1 MSNRPNTVNARRVG
15 AHGCR
20 SRFGAWA
27 LAILMVTCTGA
38 PGVARADALVLT
50 NGAVIEGSIV
60 DATRNTVI
68 VRRTIGGMRQ
78 MPIQDVAEVR
88 ILVQGETIAGQL
100 LAWIDGVHQIVSG
113 GEILRIGAG
122 RILNR
127 ERREPVTRQP
137 SRSQSVRILP
147 QRPHAPGPAEGP
159 KGEAATATASDVTP
173 AEVER
178 VEVKRAQTA
187 VAEVAPATDSAAE
200 VAPAKIATT
209 AVAPAAPP
217 AVVKRARIAAAP
229 DRVAAAVE
237 RGAEAGIGEIAAS
250 EIRVAAVAV
259 AEAAPAL
266 VTVPRAA
273 AAEVG
278 TAKIATAE
286 VTTAAVTAATVAPV
300 EAEAGEAAVLKVAAT
315 PEAERAGRRVPV
327 RVSVDPATPGAAGII
342 FRIELSRPAEQAV
355 VLIYG
360 TVDGTAVAGQDYE
373 PQQGVVTLAHG
384 TRNADVHVPLIEHRR
399 PRGDARFELFVTA
412 DPKVAEVIDQRVS
425 ATVPVAD

>member
-1 MSNRPNTVNARRVG
+1 MSNRPNTVNAGRVG

-38 PGVARADALVLT
+38 PGIARADALVLT
-50 NGAVIEGSIV
+50 NGEVIEGSIV

-68 VRRTIGGMRQ
+68 VRRAIGGMLQ

-88 ILVQGETIAGQL
+88 ILVQGETIVGQL
-100 LAWIDGVHQIVSG
+100 LAWVDGVHQIASG

-127 ERREPVTRQP
+127 ERREPVTKLP
-137 SRSQSVRILP
+137 SRSQSVRTLP
-147 QRPHAPGPAEGP
+147 QRPRAPGPAEGP
-159 KGEAATATASDVTP
+159 KVEAAAATASDVTP
-173 AEVER
+173 AVVEW

-209 AVAPAAPP
+209 LVAPAAPP
-217 AVVKRARIAAAP
+217 AVVEPARIAAAP

-237 RGAEAGIGEIAAS
+237 RGAEDGIGEIAAA
-250 EIRVAAVAV
+250 EIRAAAVAV

-278 TAKIATAE
+278 TAKTA
-286 VTTAAVTAATVAPV
+286 TAAVTAATVAPV
-300 EAEAGEAAVLKVAAT
+300 EAEAGEAAELKVAAT

-327 RVSVDPATPGAAGII
+327 RVSVDPAAPGAAGII
-342 FRIELSRPAEQAV
+342 FRNRALSTGR
-355 VLIYG
+355 
-360 TVDGTAVAGQDYE
+360 AGGRGDLWHR
-373 PQQGVVTLAHG
+373 GW
-384 TRNADVHVPLIEHRR
+384 HRR
-399 PRGDARFELFVTA
+399 RRPGLRATTGRGDARSWNQERGRPCAT
-412 DPKVAEVIDQRVS
+412 DQ
-425 ATVPVAD
+425 A